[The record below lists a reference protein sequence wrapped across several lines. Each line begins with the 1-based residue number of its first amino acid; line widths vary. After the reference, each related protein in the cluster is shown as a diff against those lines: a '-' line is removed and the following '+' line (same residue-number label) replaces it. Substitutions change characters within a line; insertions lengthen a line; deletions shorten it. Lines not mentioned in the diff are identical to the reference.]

1 MDFTSVQRK
10 SQSKSTIF
18 TVLLAIDIL
27 LVSLIIPIISLRL
40 KLSVWGDADFV
51 PLNVTLVGRDVL
63 PSTWH
68 FFNPV
73 GVISIHLLVLAPIF
87 IVFLIT
93 KENRILSKVLAS
105 FMCLPFLI
113 NLLLHLIEM
122 VSSSFGYVRYVLT
135 AILQL
140 EGPFPTTHYGFSTR
154 ILQVI
159 WGVAFT
165 SLPIFAV
172 LASKLFSKQSKFD
185 TDLVNETSAM
195 FPTQSSQPK
204 LERQIQAMWTVR
216 LPGIQ
221 DQVTDTATLRQW
233 ARAGVIRA
241 DSFIVDN
248 NTNVTYQAKQIP
260 GVFSDKSY
268 STALLLSFFLGYLG
282 VDRFYLGQ
290 TGLGIGKLLTFGGCG
305 IWSLID
311 FILIAMHKVNDS
323 QGNPLAK

>member
-1 MDFTSVQRK
+1 
-10 SQSKSTIF
+10 
-18 TVLLAIDIL
+18 
-27 LVSLIIPIISLRL
+27 
-40 KLSVWGDADFV
+40 
-51 PLNVTLVGRDVL
+51 
-63 PSTWH
+63 
-68 FFNPV
+68 
-73 GVISIHLLVLAPIF
+73 
-87 IVFLIT
+87 
-93 KENRILSKVLAS
+93 
-105 FMCLPFLI
+105 
-113 NLLLHLIEM
+113 
-122 VSSSFGYVRYVLT
+122 
-135 AILQL
+135 
-140 EGPFPTTHYGFSTR
+140 
-154 ILQVI
+154 
-159 WGVAFT
+159 
-165 SLPIFAV
+165 
-172 LASKLFSKQSKFD
+172 
-185 TDLVNETSAM
+185 M

>member
-27 LVSLIIPIISLRL
+27 LVSLIIPIISMRMMRRYAINA
-40 KLSVWGDADFV
+40 LSFG
-51 PLNVTLVGRDVL
+51 LHVL
-63 PSTWH
+63 PNTWH

-73 GVISIHLLVLAPIF
+73 GVISIQLLVLAPIF

-122 VSSSFGYVRYVLT
+122 VSSSFGYVRDDLI

-140 EGPFPTTHYGFSTR
+140 EGLDPTTYYGFSTR

-165 SLPIFAV
+165 SLPVFAV